1 MHRAI
6 IFRNAS
12 TAQRPAV
19 RTIALT
25 DLAKSHK
32 TKVCTRA
39 SPLASQPPIESAKGG
54 PCFWF
59 NRLCKP
65 QTPEPN
71 DTRTTLEHF
80 YISGTLTTCK
90 SSIEVIILKRR
101 EPQAARLKSTFSR
114 INNPKLDVQCRLH
127 MPTTRHQI
135 APQFNQQAPT
145 KFAKLFHQAS
155 SNSKTDRN
163 WRCTVREDILLD
175 DNHWQVFR
183 QNSLANTRHSDQI
196 LGRFKTTTRLSISNN
211 SRSNYRA

>member
-54 PCFWF
+54 SCFWF

-71 DTRTTLEHF
+71 DTRATLEHF

-90 SSIEVIILKRR
+90 SSIKVIILKRR
-101 EPQAARLKSTFSR
+101 EPQAARLKSTFLR
-114 INNPKLDVQCRLH
+114 INNPKLDVQCRFH
-127 MPTTRHQI
+127 RPTTRHQI
-135 APQFNQQAPT
+135 AP
-145 KFAKLFHQAS
+145 
-155 SNSKTDRN
+155 
-163 WRCTVREDILLD
+163 
-175 DNHWQVFR
+175 
-183 QNSLANTRHSDQI
+183 
-196 LGRFKTTTRLSISNN
+196 
-211 SRSNYRA
+211 